1 MLLPHEQ
8 IQKATLRA
16 LRDAD
21 VNLPLHHGDIWD
33 VTPANALHELEQL
46 LDRIALHL
54 FMDDV
59 LRAVSRFA
67 LLLRLEED

>member
-8 IQKATLRA
+8 IQKITLRA
-16 LRDAD
+16 LRDAE
-21 VNLPLHHGDIWD
+21 VNLPLHHGDTWD

-46 LDRIALHL
+46 LNRIALHL